1 MAIWA
6 SATTHSSP
14 CRGAATEEVYHAT
27 VLSLLLAAFLASAAE
42 VERVM
47 ALVDGVP
54 VLLSDV
60 QLCEAGG
67 LVPRGE
73 GEDDASYR
81 ASVVEALIA
90 LELRWQDL
98 ASAGALERVAV
109 DLDAAWRK
117 VEKRAGGGEVLR
129 QRLAGLGLAEPTL
142 RELVRRAATVEAY
155 AARRFAPF
163 LRVTAEEV
171 ETVWQRRLASELAA
185 QGVTAPSLDEVR
197 EQVEALIREEKLATE
212 IERWTRELASRHQVV
227 RYRR

>member
-1 MAIWA
+1 
-6 SATTHSSP
+6 
-14 CRGAATEEVYHAT
+14 

>member
-1 MAIWA
+1 M
-6 SATTHSSP
+6 
-14 CRGAATEEVYHAT
+14 YHAT

-129 QRLAGLGLAEPTL
+129 QRLAGLGLAESTL

>member
-1 MAIWA
+1 
-6 SATTHSSP
+6 
-14 CRGAATEEVYHAT
+14 
-27 VLSLLLAAFLASAAE
+27 
-42 VERVM
+42 M

-197 EQVEALIREEKLATE
+197 EQVEAHIRDEKLATE

>member
-1 MAIWA
+1 
-6 SATTHSSP
+6 
-14 CRGAATEEVYHAT
+14 VYHAT

-42 VERVM
+42 IERVM

-98 ASAGALERVAV
+98 ASAGAVERVAV

-117 VEKRAGGGEVLR
+117 IEKRAGGGEVLR

>member
-1 MAIWA
+1 M
-6 SATTHSSP
+6 
-14 CRGAATEEVYHAT
+14 YHAT